1 MTKYDE
7 SFKLEV
13 VQSYLSGAIGA
24 QRLAVKY
31 VLDPGTVRRWVEHY
45 RQHGEQ
51 GLRKKYSHYDEHFK
65 LSVLHRMWQEDLSC
79 RQVGALFD
87 LRGGT
92 NVVVKWD
99 RLYHEGGLDALK
111 PKPRGRLKKMT
122 VPKSPPEP
130 LPSPSEDM
138 RTLEQLRKE
147 NEYLR
152 TEVAYLKKLSAL
164 VLAKKQVAQKKR
176 S

>member
-7 SFKLEV
+7 NFKREV
-13 VQSYLSGAIGA
+13 VQSYLSGSIGA

-31 VLDPGTVRRWVEHY
+31 GLDSETVRRWVEQY

-65 LSVLHRMWQEDLSC
+65 LSVLQRMWQEDLSC
-79 RQVGALFD
+79 RQIAALFD
-87 LRGGT
+87 LRGGS
-92 NVVVKWD
+92 NVVVRWD

-111 PKPRGRLKKMT
+111 PKPRGRPKLMT
-122 VPKSPPEP
+122 IPKPPPQP
-130 LPSPSEDM
+130 LPSEDM

-152 TEVAYLKKLSAL
+152 TEVAYLKKLNAL
-164 VLAKKQVAQKKR
+164 VQAKKQVAQKKR
-176 S
+176 G